1 MALATW
7 PPGRTSELRNST
19 LELREGK
26 WGRRIIVSVALS
38 PTPAMSTMGSG
49 PVTGTLY
56 EKTAREQ
63 AKRIGWRL
71 YFYADCFSGLSQP

>member
-1 MALATW
+1 
-7 PPGRTSELRNST
+7 
-19 LELREGK
+19 
-26 WGRRIIVSVALS
+26 
-38 PTPAMSTMGSG
+38 MGSG